1 VTVAQLRAATAL
13 ALLGAACLLLV
24 APPPAHTAEATGAE
38 VNRLARQALRGD
50 VQALAA
56 LREVDRV
63 DGRPVELA
71 DALGPGRP
79 TARLRALAER
89 PPQPAPDAAAAR
101 AKARSVLADDRF
113 QEPSIPRPLQGV
125 FSWIGVTVSPLVE
138 AVGDLLDGI
147 AVRTPGGRP
156 VGLTLAAVL
165 VLLAFAALAS
175 RMVRRRARRV
185 AASALHERAHAS
197 GPSPEELE
205 RAAADAESAGDLSL
219 AVRLRFRAGLLA
231 LERQGTISL
240 RASLTTAAIERRLD
254 SPEFAAVAER
264 FEQVAYGGRIPD
276 RRDVEAQRTGWR
288 RVLEEAGA

>member
-1 VTVAQLRAATAL
+1 MTGGQLRAAPAL
-13 ALLGAACLLLV
+13 ALLGAACLLPV
-24 APPPAHTAEATGAE
+24 APPPAHAAEATAAQ
-38 VNRLARQALRGD
+38 VSRLARQALRGD

-63 DGRPVELA
+63 DGRAVELA

-79 TARLRALAER
+79 TARLQVLAER
-89 PPQPAPDAAAAR
+89 PPQRGPDAAAAR
-101 AKARSVLADDRF
+101 AEARSVLADERF

-138 AVGDLLDGI
+138 TVADLVDGI
-147 AVRTPGGRP
+147 AVHTPGGRP
-156 VGLTLAAVL
+156 VGLTLVAAL
-165 VLLAFAALAS
+165 VLLAFAFLAS
-175 RMVRRRARRV
+175 RMLRRRARRV
-185 AASALHERAHAS
+185 AASALHERAHAT

-219 AVRLRFRAGLLA
+219 AIRLRFRAGLLA

-240 RASLTTAAIERRLD
+240 RASLTTSAIERRLG
-254 SPEFAAVAER
+254 SREFAAVAES

-276 RRDVEAQRTGWR
+276 RSDVEAQRAGWR
-288 RVLEEAGA
+288 RVLEEVGA